1 MKKLV
6 FKMMVGALIAVPAAA
21 AAQSSPPIIYPSKGQ
36 TIDQQKNDEGQ
47 CYVWAR
53 DYTGIDPVRSSQN
66 SGQAANTQPQFSGD
80 RVRGA
85 ARGALGGALIGEI
98 ADDDAGKGAK
108 IGAIVGTMA
117 GGARSRRRQ
126 EQQRQQAAQAQSAT
140 ANTFSRAFGA
150 CMEARGYVV
159 K

>member
-1 MKKLV
+1 MKKLI
-6 FKMMVGALIAVPAAA
+6 FSMMVGALIAVPTAAS
-21 AAQSSPPIIYPSKGQ
+21 AQSSPPIIYPSKGQ
-36 TIDQQKNDEGQ
+36 TVQQQKNDEGQ

-53 DYTGIDPVRSSQN
+53 DYTGVDPARSGQN
-66 SGQAANTQPQFSGD
+66 SAQAANTQQQFSGD
-80 RVRGA
+80 RIRGA

-98 ADDDAGKGAK
+98 ANDDAGKGAG

-126 EQQRQQAAQAQSAT
+126 EQQRQQAAQAQAAT
-140 ANTFSRAFGA
+140 VNTYDRAFGA